1 MSLTQQQLGYF
12 ETFGFLKFPGL
23 LANEVDEITR
33 RFERVWADHGGGHY
47 GREHDREQ
55 RSALLPF
62 IDKDEYLSAM
72 LDNPSIDGIAA
83 SILGDDYNYTSS
95 DGQLLRRQHRLA
107 LRRIRARQVQVH
119 QDGDVPGQGR
129 PRLRLPP
136 GDTGQPSRRRRFRRR
151 AAEGRPRV
159 EDFQPG
165 GALGHHGHRRAR
177 GAVGVGSRRPGGLQP
192 FAEARLVRRRR
203 PAAHVHHETSKE
215 RYRDEHIDELR
226 EEMAGIARF
235 WAESAYDPIMVETA
249 GPARHGAPGAADGQR
264 RPPADAR
271 PKGQGGDAGALQ
283 ELGDRS
289 NTN

>member
-95 DGQLLRRQHRLA
+95 DGNFYVGNTGWHSDGYGRGRYKSIKMAMYLDKVGRDSGCLRVIPGSHH
-107 LRRIRARQVQVH
+107 V
-119 QDGDVPGQGR
+119 GDVFGDAVQKGAPGSKISNQEELWGITGIDV
-129 PRLRLPP
+129 PAVPLESEP
-136 GDTGQPSRRRRFRRR
+136 GDLVVFNHSLKHASFGGGDRRRMFTMN
-151 AAEGRPRV
+151 
-159 EDFQPG
+159 FQ
-165 GALGHHGHRRAR
+165 
-177 GAVGVGSRRPGGLQP
+177 
-192 FAEARLVRRRR
+192 
-203 PAAHVHHETSKE
+203 E
-215 RYRDEHIDELR
+215 RYSDEHIDELR

-249 GPARHGAPGAADGQR
+249 GPARMVHLEQRMANDGQL
-264 RPPADAR
+264 PELAR
-271 PKGQGGDAGALQ
+271 KARDEMEEPS
-283 ELGDRS
+283 RS
-289 NTN
+289 